1 MPFKNSYKF
10 DVISK
15 GKVKVPEAMPKFFL
29 SDNKEEAEKIYED
42 FKDLI
47 NILAYNY
54 ARYSGLDKADIF
66 GEALIGLGRAYRDW
80 DKERGTFKNYALF
93 MMKDAIHE
101 FMRDHGAVVKVP
113 SYIKKAARNYGI
125 VEDLCEAFSLNI
137 IDVLYGK
144 TSLLGEEFNEL
155 RTAVANVK
163 NAALRAKVPLEKFI
177 VRIFQLPEE
186 VDYSVEL
193 SSEEPSETESQLTA
207 ALIVSKLKMLMDET
221 ELKICHGIME
231 GKTYQEIG
239 EELGGKS
246 KSWVANKLATFR
258 QKAIDHMTK

>member
-80 DKERGTFKNYALF
+80 DKRKRHVQ
-93 MMKDAIHE
+93 K
-101 FMRDHGAVVKVP
+101 
-113 SYIKKAARNYGI
+113 
-125 VEDLCEAFSLNI
+125 
-137 IDVLYGK
+137 
-144 TSLLGEEFNEL
+144 L
-155 RTAVANVK
+155 RTLHDERCNT
-163 NAALRAKVPLEKFI
+163 
-177 VRIFQLPEE
+177 RIYERPRCC
-186 VDYSVEL
+186 S
-193 SSEEPSETESQLTA
+193 
-207 ALIVSKLKMLMDET
+207 
-221 ELKICHGIME
+221 
-231 GKTYQEIG
+231 
-239 EELGGKS
+239 
-246 KSWVANKLATFR
+246 
-258 QKAIDHMTK
+258 